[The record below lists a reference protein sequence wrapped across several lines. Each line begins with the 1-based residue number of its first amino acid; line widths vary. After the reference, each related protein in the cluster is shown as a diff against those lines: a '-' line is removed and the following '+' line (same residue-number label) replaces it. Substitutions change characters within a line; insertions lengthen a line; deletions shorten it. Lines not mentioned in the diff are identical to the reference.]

1 MISQAVV
8 FCNTLEKVNWL
19 SEKLRA
25 HNLTV
30 STLVLNMDAQ
40 QCNDAV
46 KEFRTGSSEILVR
59 TDTLKVDTDI
69 SQVNLV
75 INYDLPTNCETY
87 IRR

>member
-40 QCNDAV
+40 QCN
-46 KEFRTGSSEILVR
+46 EILVR